1 MKGKDCQ
8 NRYSTFASNL
18 CPSSQLAS
26 PIPTG
31 TYPIIRPQGPGPQPL
46 QTLLRLSSYIFQAK
60 ISYTY
65 TSGAIHKRL
74 KICSEYIVGGCG
86 TPVSSRT
93 FALLPKWRNP
103 ERSRWSILQAK
114 KYCHRRISWAYDW
127 DTLGSCLSLYNRK
140 RRALLAYTP
149 YKEQMLITS

>member
-46 QTLLRLSSYIFQAK
+46 RTLLRLSSYIFQAK
-60 ISYTY
+60 ISYNY

-103 ERSRWSILQAK
+103 ERSIRGASFRLKNIV
-114 KYCHRRISWAYDW
+114 
-127 DTLGSCLSLYNRK
+127 TVGSPKHMIGIYSEVVYHFITVKGELY
-140 RRALLAYTP
+140 
-149 YKEQMLITS
+149 